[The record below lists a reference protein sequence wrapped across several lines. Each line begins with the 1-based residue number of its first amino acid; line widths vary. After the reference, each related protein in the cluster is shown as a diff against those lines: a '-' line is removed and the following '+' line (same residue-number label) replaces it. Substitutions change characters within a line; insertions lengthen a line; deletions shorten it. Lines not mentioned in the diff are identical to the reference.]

1 MNRIATVLT
10 KSAVFVLC
18 ALTLAPNAVRAQDPA
33 AEQRSDPMAIYRE
46 AGAGKEEQ
54 HKILAYVK
62 EFEATQ
68 RVKAERITNMLKR
81 MNEVSLEADPDEK
94 MVLSLQDEIN
104 STQAEMANAR
114 VKLLLNIRATLTAEH
129 KVRLVDLMKQR
140 RARAGGGAGSM
151 SMMEMRRP

>member
-18 ALTLAPNAVRAQDPA
+18 ALTLAPNAVRAQDPE
-33 AEQRSDPMAIYRE
+33 AEKRSDPMAIYRE
-46 AGAGKEEQ
+46 AGASKEEQ
-54 HKILAYVK
+54 RKILSYVK
-62 EFEATQ
+62 DFEASQ
-68 RVKAERITNMLKR
+68 RVKVERINNMLKR
-81 MNEVSLEADPDEK
+81 MTEVSLEADPDEK

-114 VKLLLNIRATLTAEH
+114 IKLMLSIRGTLTAEH

-140 RARAGGGAGSM
+140 RAVAGGGSGSM
-151 SMMEMRRP
+151 SMDLRH